1 MENQNEATC
10 VVLSR
15 EELFDL
21 YGSWFGNTATPADM
35 VCWCDRQ
42 IEKYE
47 EWIKNCK
54 ELKLEN
60 QKKLLKDIPT
70 DILQAILDSSTNSIW
85 IPFLVNSNRLCCT
98 QKSLMNIR

>member
-10 VVLSR
+10 VVLNR
-15 EELFDL
+15 EESAKK
-21 YGSWFGNTATPADM
+21 YGSWFGNNATPADM

-47 EWIKNCK
+47 EWIKNYK

-60 QKKLLKDIPT
+60 QKKLLKDIPAH
-70 DILQAILDSSTNSIW
+70 ILEAALASSTNS
-85 IPFLVNSNRLCCT
+85 T
-98 QKSLMNIR
+98 TK

>member
-15 EELFDL
+15 EELL
-21 YGSWFGNTATPADM
+21 

-70 DILQAILDSSTNSIW
+70 DILQAILDSSTN
-85 IPFLVNSNRLCCT
+85 
-98 QKSLMNIR
+98 

>member
-15 EELFDL
+15 EE
-21 YGSWFGNTATPADM
+21 WFGNTATPADM

-70 DILQAILDSSTNSIW
+70 DILQAILDSSTN
-85 IPFLVNSNRLCCT
+85 
-98 QKSLMNIR
+98 

>member
-21 YGSWFGNTATPADM
+21 YGSCFVNTATPADM
-35 VCWCDRQ
+35 VCGCDRHIDQ
-42 IEKYE
+42 YE
-47 EWIKNCK
+47 YWINNCK

-70 DILQAILDSSTNSIW
+70 DILQAILDSSTN
-85 IPFLVNSNRLCCT
+85 
-98 QKSLMNIR
+98 

>member
-47 EWIKNCK
+47 EWIR
-54 ELKLEN
+54 
-60 QKKLLKDIPT
+60 T
-70 DILQAILDSSTNSIW
+70 AR
-85 IPFLVNSNRLCCT
+85 NSN
-98 QKSLMNIR
+98 

>member
-1 MENQNEATC
+1 MENQNEATS

-15 EELFDL
+15 EESFDL
-21 YGSWFGNTATPADM
+21 YGSWFGNNASPADM
-35 VCWCDRQ
+35 VCWCDKQ

-70 DILQAILDSSTNSIW
+70 DILKAILASSTNS
-85 IPFLVNSNRLCCT
+85 T
-98 QKSLMNIR
+98 TK

>member
-42 IEKYE
+42 I
-47 EWIKNCK
+47 
-54 ELKLEN
+54 

-70 DILQAILDSSTNSIW
+70 DILQAILDSSTN
-85 IPFLVNSNRLCCT
+85 
-98 QKSLMNIR
+98 

>member
-47 EWIKNCK
+47 EWIKNCT
-54 ELKLEN
+54 ELKHSSQAQLLSGMSKEALEAALAALN
-60 QKKLLKDIPT
+60 AQ
-70 DILQAILDSSTNSIW
+70 
-85 IPFLVNSNRLCCT
+85 
-98 QKSLMNIR
+98 

>member
-21 YGSWFGNTATPADM
+21 QGS
-35 VCWCDRQ
+35 WCDRQ

-70 DILQAILDSSTNSIW
+70 DILQAILDSSTN
-85 IPFLVNSNRLCCT
+85 
-98 QKSLMNIR
+98 

>member
-35 VCWCDRQ
+35 RTRRSF
-42 IEKYE
+42 
-47 EWIKNCK
+47 
-54 ELKLEN
+54 LKIF
-60 QKKLLKDIPT
+60 QQTYYKL
-70 DILQAILDSSTNSIW
+70 
-85 IPFLVNSNRLCCT
+85 F
-98 QKSLMNIR
+98 

>member
-1 MENQNEATC
+1 MFNSLRTSLD
-10 VVLSR
+10 LSHC
-15 EELFDL
+15 F
-21 YGSWFGNTATPADM
+21 
-35 VCWCDRQ
+35 VCCDRQ

-70 DILQAILDSSTNSIW
+70 DILQAILDSSTN
-85 IPFLVNSNRLCCT
+85 
-98 QKSLMNIR
+98 

>member
-1 MENQNEATC
+1 MENQNEATS

-15 EELFDL
+15 EESAKK

-42 IEKYE
+42 IEEYE

-54 ELKLEN
+54 ELKVEN
-60 QKKLLKDIPT
+60 QKKLLKDIPA
-70 DILQAILDSSTNSIW
+70 DILQAVLASSANS
-85 IPFLVNSNRLCCT
+85 T
-98 QKSLMNIR
+98 TK

>member
-54 ELKLEN
+54 ELKLDN

-70 DILQAILDSSTNSIW
+70 DILQAILDSSTN
-85 IPFLVNSNRLCCT
+85 
-98 QKSLMNIR
+98 

>member
-42 IEKYE
+42 IE
-47 EWIKNCK
+47 NCK

-70 DILQAILDSSTNSIW
+70 DILQAILDSSTN
-85 IPFLVNSNRLCCT
+85 
-98 QKSLMNIR
+98 

>member
-15 EELFDL
+15 EQSFDL

-42 IEKYE
+42 IEAQSETLGDCVK
-47 EWIKNCK
+47 
-54 ELKLEN
+54 
-60 QKKLLKDIPT
+60 
-70 DILQAILDSSTNSIW
+70 ILIFAS
-85 IPFLVNSNRLCCT
+85 
-98 QKSLMNIR
+98 

>member
-21 YGSWFGNTATPADM
+21 YTATPADM

-70 DILQAILDSSTNSIW
+70 DILQAILDSSTN
-85 IPFLVNSNRLCCT
+85 
-98 QKSLMNIR
+98 